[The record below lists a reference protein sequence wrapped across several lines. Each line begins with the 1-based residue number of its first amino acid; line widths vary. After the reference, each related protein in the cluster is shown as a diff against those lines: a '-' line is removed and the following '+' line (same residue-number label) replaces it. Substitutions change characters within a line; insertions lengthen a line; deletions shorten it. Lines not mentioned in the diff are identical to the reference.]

1 MTTPAPT
8 YALPEASG
16 AAAIAVAELY
26 RPITSELMAVR
37 ARYRAEFRST
47 DPNVQALLECIEHYS
62 GKMLRPAL
70 LLLAGKACGRV
81 GDEHIHLAVV
91 AEMIHTATL
100 VHDDI
105 LDSALVRRGRPSI
118 NQLAGSE
125 VSVLLGD
132 HLFSHALEMALELD
146 DPTGARLF
154 SRAVSRT
161 CLGEVTQVLNRSQ
174 LEIGEDVYW
183 KIVKGKTAELYAT
196 STEIGAYYAGA
207 DKKACASMYEYGM
220 KLGVAFQIMD
230 DVLDLR
236 GDEALVG
243 KTLGTDL
250 AGGKATLPVILW
262 LRGMGESDRARA
274 VERMRRAG
282 EPEVRTALA
291 NELVESGS
299 IEAAEASARKII
311 GEAKSAVAFV
321 KDQEMREFF
330 QRIADFVIS
339 REL

>member
-1 MTTPAPT
+1 MPLQSIS
-8 YALPEASG
+8 LPETNSAASL
-16 AAAIAVAELY
+16 AVAELY
-26 RPITSELMAVR
+26 RPIEAELAEVR
-37 ARYRAEFRST
+37 AMYRREFEHEDR
-47 DPNVQALLECIEHYS
+47 NVRVLMQCIEHYS

-81 GDEHIHLAVV
+81 GSDHVLLAVV

-132 HLFSHALEMALELD
+132 HLFSHALEMALSLD
-146 DPTGARLF
+146 DSTGARLF

-161 CLGEVTQVLNRSQ
+161 CLGEVTQVLNRSD
-174 LEIGEDVYW
+174 LEIGEEVYW
-183 KIVKGKTAELYAT
+183 KIVRGKTAELYAT
-196 STEIGAYYAGA
+196 STEIGAHYAGA
-207 DKKACASMYEYGM
+207 SPEECARMYDYGM
-220 KLGVAFQIMD
+220 KLGIAFQVMD

-262 LRGMGESDRARA
+262 LKGLPENARA
-274 VERMRRAG
+274 EAMSRMRDASDPLVKERL
-282 EPEVRTALA
+282 VT
-291 NELVESGS
+291 ELVVSGA
-299 IEAAEASARKII
+299 IDAAEAEARRII
-311 GEAKSAVAFV
+311 DGAKEAVGFLRNT
-321 KDQEMREFF
+321 EMREFF
-330 QRIADFVIS
+330 RRIADFVIS